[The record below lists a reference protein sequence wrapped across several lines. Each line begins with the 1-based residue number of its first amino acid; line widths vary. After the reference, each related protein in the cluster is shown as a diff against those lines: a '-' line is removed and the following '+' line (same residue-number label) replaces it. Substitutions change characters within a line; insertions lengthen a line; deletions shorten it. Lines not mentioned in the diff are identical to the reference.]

1 MFFFYFSFQF
11 SSISIFITL
20 TWLLWIYRTYY
31 SYYKLEIPANL
42 RDHFQYLFDGFKN
55 LRKNKPG
62 LFCGLFSINF
72 VIIAILGRLITGY
85 SAIFA
90 ALFVLLV
97 LFTKYDVRIVR
108 ENGEFDP
115 FPFWFIIY
123 QMKFFN
129 EILWSTWKKF
139 GKSLHSKNLTKL
151 NETL

>member
-1 MFFFYFSFQF
+1 
-11 SSISIFITL
+11 
-20 TWLLWIYRTYY
+20 
-31 SYYKLEIPANL
+31 
-42 RDHFQYLFDGFKN
+42 

-115 FPFWFIIY
+115 FPF
-123 QMKFFN
+123 
-129 EILWSTWKKF
+129 
-139 GKSLHSKNLTKL
+139 
-151 NETL
+151 